1 MNQPQEKI
9 ADAHAH
15 IFPHKIAD
23 KAVSS
28 IGDFY
33 SIPMEHEGY
42 AHSLLESGGKIG
54 VSKYLVC
61 STATHPGQVVSINNF
76 IQEKCVQHPEF
87 LGFATL
93 HPDFPDL
100 EAEVERI
107 LELGLH
113 GVKLHPDFQKFDIDD
128 PRALPMYRLLAQA
141 GLPILFHT
149 GDNRYDYSAP
159 RRLRSVLDQVPELT
173 CIAAHFGG
181 YRRWEESREYLR
193 HPGVWFDTS
202 SSLFALS
209 VDDAMGMMEDFGFDR
224 FMFGSD
230 FPMWDHREELER
242 FNKLPLTPRQR
253 EMILSGNF
261 QRLFGVEF

>member
-1 MNQPQEKI
+1 MTQAGEKI

-23 KAVSS
+23 KAVAA
-28 IGDFY
+28 IGSFY
-33 SIPMEHEGY
+33 DIPMEHQGF

-54 VSKYLVC
+54 VDKYLVC

-76 IQEKCVQHPEF
+76 IDEKCRMHPEF

-107 LELGLH
+107 VSLGLH
-113 GVKLHPDFQKFDIDD
+113 GIKLHPDFQRFDIDD
-128 PRALPMYRLLAQA
+128 PRALPMYRLAAEA
-141 GLPILFHT
+141 GLPVLFHT
-149 GDNRYDYSAP
+149 GDDRYDFSAP
-159 RRLRSVLDQVPELT
+159 RRLRRVLDQVPGLT

-181 YRRWEESREYLR
+181 YRRWGEALEYLR

-202 SSLFALS
+202 SSLFAIEP
-209 VDDAMGMMEDFGFDR
+209 DQAMEMMDRLGFDR
-224 FMFGSD
+224 FLFGSD
-230 FPMWDHREELER
+230 FPMWDHQEELAR
-242 FNKLPLTPRQR
+242 FDRLPLTPVQRRQ
-253 EMILSGNF
+253 ILSGNF
-261 QRLFGVEF
+261 CRLFGVEF